1 MSFRNR
7 LRSFERAWLRPLG
20 RRLRLPHLGLRPGR
34 MTALEAR
41 VAELESLT
49 RELTGLVYLQLG
61 EDPRPAAA
69 AAEAREAA

>member
-1 MSFRNR
+1 
-7 LRSFERAWLRPLG
+7 
-20 RRLRLPHLGLRPGR
+20 